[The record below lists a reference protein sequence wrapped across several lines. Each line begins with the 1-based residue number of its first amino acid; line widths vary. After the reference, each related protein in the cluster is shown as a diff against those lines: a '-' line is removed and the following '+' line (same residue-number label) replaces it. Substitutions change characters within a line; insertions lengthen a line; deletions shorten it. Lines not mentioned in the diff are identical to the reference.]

1 MLRQI
6 AVAGMLLAAVGCGQ
20 KAAGPEAGEAS
31 ADMQTVSLEVPGMT

>member
-20 KAAGPEAGEAS
+20 KAAGPERGKIS
-31 ADMQTVSLEVPGMT
+31 AEIQTVSLEVPGMT